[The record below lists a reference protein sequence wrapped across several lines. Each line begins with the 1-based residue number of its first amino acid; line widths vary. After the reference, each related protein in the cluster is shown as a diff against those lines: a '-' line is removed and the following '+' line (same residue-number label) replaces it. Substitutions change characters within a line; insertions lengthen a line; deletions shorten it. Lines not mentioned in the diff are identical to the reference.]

1 MKKLTTLLLLFFAF
15 WSFGQSVENEEISI
29 DQVQPDDVY
38 RAGEEINV
46 NATIQGDLVIAGGTL
61 KVNDSIQ
68 GDFNGAGGEL
78 FIKGH
83 IADDVR
89 VAGGRIIID
98 SEIGDDLVVFGGEV
112 DITQNARING
122 KLICYGGDVTMDGE
136 VIEAMKVRGGEVFI
150 NGTVRGTSKLAG
162 EEITIGTNAKFHK
175 DVQYWQSDEELDFK
189 NSLVNAKAEFNEE
202 LAEDQSQMSMTTFG
216 TSSLKSWIF
225 YVLSAFL
232 GILVFHALF
241 RHSFENA
248 AEGLEN
254 NLLKSFGYGLIYL
267 VGIPLLILIAL
278 LMLIGLKLG
287 LFATAIFVFSLLF
300 GHAIASILIAYY
312 LSSRY
317 NKAWEF
323 WPITFVALAA
333 VIVMRLLTIIPY
345 AGILVSVVVLAITYG
360 ALTLQ
365 IFRAKKERLI
375 A

>member
-78 FIKGH
+78 FIKGY
-83 IADDVR
+83 IGDDVR

-287 LFATAIFVFSLLF
+287 LFATAVFVFSLLF
-300 GHAIASILIAYY
+300 GHAVASILIAYY
-312 LSSRY
+312 LRSRY
-317 NKAWEF
+317 SKAWEF

-333 VIVMRLLTIIPY
+333 VIVLRLLTIIPY